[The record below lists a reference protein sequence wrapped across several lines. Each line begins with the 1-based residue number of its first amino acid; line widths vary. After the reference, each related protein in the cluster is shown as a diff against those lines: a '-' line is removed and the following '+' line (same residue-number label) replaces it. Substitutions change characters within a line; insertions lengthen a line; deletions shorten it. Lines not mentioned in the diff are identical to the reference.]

1 MQPFVLRSAMMFG
14 VVLTA
19 GMATSASAQ
28 TQPTPDLKARCAQLI
43 DHFERYGASRSENS
57 DGARNMTDI
66 GARIDC
72 EHGRYEQGIAS
83 MEALLKRKGFDVPP
97 QTTGVAETPATL
109 RPHGE
114 KRHST
119 GQ

>member
-1 MQPFVLRSAMMFG
+1 MQPFVLRSAMMLA

-19 GMATSASAQ
+19 GVAIAASAQ
-28 TQPTPDLKARCAQLI
+28 TSPDPKARCTQL
-43 DHFERYGASRSENS
+43 FSYYERYGASRSENS
-57 DGARNMTDI
+57 DGARNMTAM

-72 EHGRYEQGIAS
+72 EQGRYDKGIAA
-83 MEALLKRKGFDVPP
+83 MEALLKQKGFDVPP
-97 QTTGVAETPATL
+97 QTTGVAEQPTTL

>member
-28 TQPTPDLKARCAQLI
+28 TQATPDLKARCAQLLN
-43 DHFERYGASRSENS
+43 HYERYGASRSENS

-72 EHGRYEQGIAS
+72 EQGRYEKGIAS
-83 MEALLKRKGFDVPP
+83 MEALLKQKGFDVPP
-97 QTTGVAETPATL
+97 QTTGVAETPTTL